1 MNAFV
6 TGASGFVGTHLL
18 RLLQTEHLQIFT
30 HGPVKGIVGKH
41 YDTPVHDLQALVQVV
56 SNAKPDF
63 VFHVAGIV
71 DAENYPDFYLVNT
84 LYAANLLQA
93 LDLTGRKECP
103 ALLVGTSAE
112 YGMIGSD
119 QLPITEETPAQ
130 PYSHYGVS
138 KLAQTQL
145 GLTLAQSGR
154 KLVMVRPFNII
165 GRGMGNYLSVKSF
178 ARQVAEIL
186 VGVRPP
192 AISVGNLSSSRDF
205 VDVEEVVR
213 IYWEL
218 IQTPAAY
225 GQVINICS
233 GKPIIMNNLLQ
244 KLIALSAMPIE
255 IRTDTSLFRPIDVP
269 VHYGSPGKLRT
280 ILGMVPKKSID
291 ETLKEILDDLLIS
304 LQNDQP

>member
-1 MNAFV
+1 M
-6 TGASGFVGTHLL
+6 TGASGFCGTHLL
-18 RLLQTEHLQIFT
+18 RLLQTEHVEIFT

-41 YDTPVHDLQALVQVV
+41 YDTPVYDLQALAEVV
-56 SNAKPDF
+56 NDAKPDF
-63 VFHVAGIV
+63 VFHVAGIA
-71 DAENYPDFYLVNT
+71 DTENFPDFYSVNT

-93 LDLTGRKECP
+93 LEIAGHKECP
-103 ALLVGTSAE
+103 AMLVGTSAE
-112 YGMIGSD
+112 YGVIGPD

-178 ARQVAEIL
+178 ARQVAEIV

-192 AISVGNLSSSRDF
+192 VISVGNLSSSRDF
-205 VDVEEVVR
+205 VDVDEVVR
-213 IYWEL
+213 IYWKL

-233 GKPIIMNNLLQ
+233 GRPIIMNDILE

-255 IRTDTSLFRPIDVP
+255 IRTDTSLFKAIDVP
-269 VHYGSPGKLRT
+269 VHYGSPEKLRA
-280 ILGMVPKKSID
+280 ILGMVPVRNVD
-291 ETLKEILDDLLIS
+291 ETLKEILDDLVIS